1 MILSGKEILRRQLL
15 QPCHPRTVHEE
26 SGLTYGAGPAGY
38 DIRIKQETMLY
49 PGDFKL
55 ASSVEHFTIPTDML
69 VTIHDK
75 STWAR
80 RGLSLFTTVAESF
93 WSGWLT
99 LELVNHS
106 DDPIYIA
113 AGTPIAQALFHQVYG
128 EVEPYNGRYQN
139 QPDEPV
145 RAKFIR

>member
-55 ASSVEHFTIPTDML
+55 ASSVEHFTVAPDLIAT
-69 VTIHDK
+69 VHDK
-75 STWAR
+75 STLAR
-80 RGLSLFTTVAESF
+80 QGIALQSTVIESG
-93 WSGWLT
+93 WQGWLT
-99 LELVNHS
+99 LEITNHGE
-106 DDPIYIA
+106 DPIRLL
-113 AGTPIAQALFHQVYG
+113 AGQPVAQILFHQVYG

-139 QPDEPV
+139 QEDRPV
-145 RAKFIR
+145 QAKFIR